1 MQGGEVMSNH
11 TTETDSYKETLLN
24 ENVRYVSFDP
34 CKIDNRFW
42 ITSDSH
48 NWILVDTATI
58 KPRSHYFPSIKLLS
72 NCIVEFKA
80 KELLGKD
87 WVYLGGINALA
98 LSYDALIHKMSGELE
113 DYILNIIDGVTE

>member
-1 MQGGEVMSNH
+1 MNH
-11 TTETDSYKETLLN
+11 HTQETPGYKETLKN
-24 ENVRYVSFDP
+24 GQARYKAIKSS
-34 CKIDNRFW
+34 KIDNRFW
-42 ITSDSH
+42 ITGDSH

-58 KPRSHYFPSIKLLS
+58 KPRHHYFPNIKLLS

-98 LSYDALIHKMSGELE
+98 LSYDALIHKISGELE